1 MESSPSLGLDVAD
14 AQVRH
19 LIERT
24 LNAAGWTVGRGGS
37 LCVTDSALT
46 TAPAAVAVVRPEP
59 AACAAAVNRTVA
71 GALLG
76 AVCVDELDH
85 LPRLVDAVL
94 RDLTALTPRV
104 LAVAAEAPPLTAR
117 QLDVL
122 RELLLQKSN
131 REIAE
136 AVHLSEA
143 TVKRELNEI
152 GKALG
157 ASTRIGIAPAAYALG
172 FRASDGSG

>member
-1 MESSPSLGLDVAD
+1 MESSPTIGLDVAD
-14 AQVRH
+14 AQVR
-19 LIERT
+19 LAVERT
-24 LNAAGWTVGRGGS
+24 LKAAGRSVGRGGT

-59 AACAAAVNRTVA
+59 AACAAAVNRTLS

-85 LPRLVDAVL
+85 LPRVIDAVTT
-94 RDLTALTPRV
+94 DLTALTPRV
-104 LAVAAEAPPLTAR
+104 LSLAAAAPPLTAR

-122 RELLLQKSN
+122 RELLLHKSN
-131 REIAE
+131 REIAD
-136 AVHLSEA
+136 AVHVSEA
-143 TVKRELNEI
+143 TVKRELTEI
-152 GKALG
+152 GSALG
-157 ASTRIGIAPAAYALG
+157 ASTRGGIATAAYALG